1 MEKLET
7 LHDRF
12 EKHNEEYLYFDRVID
27 KKHSRPDICA
37 FLILDEICNG
47 ETDIISGATY
57 DEIWLSIDVEELSNK
72 ITDDQIIN
80 LVRCGVRVDEYN
92 NSLAMFV

>member
-7 LHDRF
+7 LRDRF
-12 EKHNEEYLYFDRVID
+12 EKHKEEYLYFDRVID
-27 KKHSRPDICA
+27 KKHSRPDISA
-37 FLILDEICNG
+37 FLIL
-47 ETDIISGATY
+47 

-92 NSLAMFV
+92 NSLAIFV